1 MKKSLLTLSLML
13 LTAASG
19 FAQSTC
25 KVLGTTPDI
34 DDGETIYLEKLE
46 KGLSRIDSTVVEN
59 GQFAFSI
66 PATKEFMESTILVS
80 HRRSLR
86 EGASTRVII
95 EPDATLKA
103 TLTYDYKKCRVYGS
117 PLNYINNVY
126 SDKIIEYS
134 DRMNVVREAGDD
146 ETLSEA
152 DRKAKEKEVEAIYS
166 EMVKFQQ
173 DFAYQNL
180 DNILGAYLV
189 SSYSMVFDK
198 DFTAKCLAELPEKWN
213 DYEGIIKLR
222 EALAVE
228 AKTAEGQPI
237 TDFTMPDPKGKDV
250 SLSQFIKKNK
260 LTLVDFWASWCGPCR
275 KAIPGVKALYEKY
288 RKQGFGVV
296 GVSFD
301 SKKEAWVKAIKDL
314 DLPWPQMSDLKGW
327 DCAASDLYN
336 IKAIPFTLLVTKD
349 GTIVARNIDGEE
361 LLEQR
366 IQEYL
371 K

>member
-34 DDGETIYLEKLE
+34 ADGETIYLEKLE

-103 TLTYDYKKCRVYGS
+103 TLAYDYKKCRVYGS

-134 DRMNVVREAGDD
+134 ERIKQLQETSDD
-146 ETLSEA
+146 S
-152 DRKAKEKEVEAIYS
+152 KEKEQQVEDIYN
-166 EMVKFQQ
+166 EMVKYQQ
-173 DFAYQNL
+173 EFAYQNL

-213 DYEGIIKLR
+213 NYEGIIKLR

-327 DCAASDLYN
+327 DCLASDLYN

>member
-34 DDGETIYLEKLE
+34 ADGETIYLEKLE

-134 DRMNVVREAGDD
+134 ERIKQLQETSDD
-146 ETLSEA
+146 S
-152 DRKAKEKEVEAIYS
+152 KEKEQQVEDIYNG
-166 EMVKFQQ
+166 MVKYQQ
-173 DFAYQNL
+173 EFAYQNL

-327 DCAASDLYN
+327 DCLASDLYN

>member
-117 PLNYINNVY
+117 PLNFINNVY
-126 SDKIIEYS
+126 SDKIMEFS

-260 LTLVDFWASWCGPCR
+260 LTLVDFWAS
-275 KAIPGVKALYEKY
+275 
-288 RKQGFGVV
+288 
-296 GVSFD
+296 
-301 SKKEAWVKAIKDL
+301 
-314 DLPWPQMSDLKGW
+314 
-327 DCAASDLYN
+327 
-336 IKAIPFTLLVTKD
+336 
-349 GTIVARNIDGEE
+349 
-361 LLEQR
+361 
-366 IQEYL
+366 
-371 K
+371 

>member
-19 FAQSTC
+19 FAKSTC
-25 KVLGTTPDI
+25 KVLGTRTDI
-34 DDGETIYLEKLE
+34 ADGETIYLEKLE

-134 DRMNVVREAGDD
+134 ERIKQLQETSDD
-146 ETLSEA
+146 S
-152 DRKAKEKEVEAIYS
+152 KEKEQQVEDIYN
-166 EMVKFQQ
+166 EMVKYQQ
-173 DFAYQNL
+173 EFAYQNL

-327 DCAASDLYN
+327 DCLASDLYN

>member
-34 DDGETIYLEKLE
+34 ADGETIYLEKLE

-126 SDKIIEYS
+126 SDKS
-134 DRMNVVREAGDD
+134 R
-146 ETLSEA
+146 
-152 DRKAKEKEVEAIYS
+152 
-166 EMVKFQQ
+166 Q
-173 DFAYQNL
+173 
-180 DNILGAYLV
+180 YL
-189 SSYSMVFDK
+189 FDK
-198 DFTAKCLAELPEKWN
+198 
-213 DYEGIIKLR
+213 
-222 EALAVE
+222 
-228 AKTAEGQPI
+228 
-237 TDFTMPDPKGKDV
+237 
-250 SLSQFIKKNK
+250 
-260 LTLVDFWASWCGPCR
+260 
-275 KAIPGVKALYEKY
+275 
-288 RKQGFGVV
+288 
-296 GVSFD
+296 
-301 SKKEAWVKAIKDL
+301 
-314 DLPWPQMSDLKGW
+314 
-327 DCAASDLYN
+327 
-336 IKAIPFTLLVTKD
+336 
-349 GTIVARNIDGEE
+349 
-361 LLEQR
+361 
-366 IQEYL
+366 
-371 K
+371 

>member
-117 PLNYINNVY
+117 PLNFINNVY
-126 SDKIIEYS
+126 SDKIMEFS
-134 DRMNVVREAGDD
+134 DRMKVVREAGDD

-180 DNILGAYLV
+180 DNILGVYLV

-213 DYEGIIKLR
+213 NYEGIIKLR

-228 AKTAEGQPI
+228 AKTAEGQPF

-288 RKQGFGVV
+288 KKQGFGVV

>member
-34 DDGETIYLEKLE
+34 ADGETISLEKLE

-134 DRMNVVREAGDD
+134 ERIKQLQETSDD
-146 ETLSEA
+146 S
-152 DRKAKEKEVEAIYS
+152 KEKEQQVEDIYN
-166 EMVKFQQ
+166 EMVKYQQ
-173 DFAYQNL
+173 EFAYQNL

-327 DCAASDLYN
+327 DCLASDLYN

>member
-34 DDGETIYLEKLE
+34 ADGETIYLEKLE

-117 PLNYINNVY
+117 PLNFINNVY
-126 SDKIIEYS
+126 SDKIMEFS

-228 AKTAEGQPI
+228 AKTAEGQPF
-237 TDFTMPDPKGKDV
+237 TDFTMPDPKGKHV
-250 SLSQFIKKNK
+250 TLGQYIKKNK

-288 RKQGFGVV
+288 KKQGFGVV

-327 DCAASDLYN
+327 DCLASDLYN

>member
-1 MKKSLLTLSLML
+1 
-13 LTAASG
+13 
-19 FAQSTC
+19 
-25 KVLGTTPDI
+25 
-34 DDGETIYLEKLE
+34 
-46 KGLSRIDSTVVEN
+46 
-59 GQFAFSI
+59 
-66 PATKEFMESTILVS
+66 
-80 HRRSLR
+80 
-86 EGASTRVII
+86 
-95 EPDATLKA
+95 
-103 TLTYDYKKCRVYGS
+103 
-117 PLNYINNVY
+117 
-126 SDKIIEYS
+126 
-134 DRMNVVREAGDD
+134 
-146 ETLSEA
+146 
-152 DRKAKEKEVEAIYS
+152 
-166 EMVKFQQ
+166 MVKYQQ
-173 DFAYQNL
+173 EFAYQNL

-213 DYEGIIKLR
+213 NYEGIIKLR

>member
-34 DDGETIYLEKLE
+34 ADGETILLNTYANGGRLL
-46 KGLSRIDSTVVEN
+46 DSTIVE
-59 GQFAFSI
+59 GGKFEFTI
-66 PATKEFMESTILVS
+66 PATKELMENTVLLI
-80 HRRSLR
+80 HARSQR
-86 EGASTRVII
+86 EWASTQIFV

-103 TLTYDYKKCRVYGS
+103 TLSYDHYNNKVYGS
-117 PLNYINNVY
+117 PLNFINNIYNEKVKTF
-126 SDKIIEYS
+126 SDKIIPL
-134 DRMNVVREAGDD
+134 REASNN
-146 ETLSEA
+146 EALSEDERKEIEKQA
-152 DRKAKEKEVEAIYS
+152 DAILKELRVY
-166 EMVKFQQ
+166 QQ
-173 DFAYQNL
+173 EFAYQNI
-180 DNILGAYLV
+180 DNALGFGIFTNYA
-189 SSYSMVFDK
+189 SMFDK
-198 DFTAKCLAELPEKWN
+198 DFVGKVLAELPSKWN
-213 DYEGIIKLR
+213 DDARTIKLR
-222 EALAVE
+222 NAKAVE
-228 AKTAEGQPI
+228 AKTAEGQPF

-314 DLPWPQMSDLKGW
+314 DIPWPQMSDLKGW

>member
-34 DDGETIYLEKLE
+34 ADGETIYLEKLE

-103 TLTYDYKKCRVYGS
+103 TLAYDYKKCRVYGS

-134 DRMNVVREAGDD
+134 ERIKQLQETSDD
-146 ETLSEA
+146 S
-152 DRKAKEKEVEAIYS
+152 KEKEQQVEDIYN
-166 EMVKFQQ
+166 EMVKYQQ
-173 DFAYQNL
+173 EFAYQNL

-228 AKTAEGQPI
+228 AKTAEGQPF

-327 DCAASDLYN
+327 DCLASDLYN

>member
-34 DDGETIYLEKLE
+34 ADGETIYLEKLE

-103 TLTYDYKKCRVYGS
+103 TLAYDYKKCRVYGS

-134 DRMNVVREAGDD
+134 ERIKQLQETSDD
-146 ETLSEA
+146 S
-152 DRKAKEKEVEAIYS
+152 KEKEQQVEDIYN
-166 EMVKFQQ
+166 EMVKYQQ
-173 DFAYQNL
+173 EFAYQNL

-213 DYEGIIKLR
+213 NYEGIIKLR

-228 AKTAEGQPI
+228 AKTAEGQPF

-301 SKKEAWVKAIKDL
+301 SKKEAWVKAIGQLKM
-314 DLPWPQMSDLKGW
+314 PWLQISDLKGW
-327 DCAASDLYN
+327 KCAAAPIYKVDGIPDN
-336 IKAIPFTLLVTKD
+336 IL
-349 GTIVARNIDGEE
+349 IDPQGKIIDRALRGKMLHKRLQKIFGE
-361 LLEQR
+361 
-366 IQEYL
+366 
-371 K
+371 

>member
-103 TLTYDYKKCRVYGS
+103 TLAYDYKKCRVYGS

-134 DRMNVVREAGDD
+134 
-146 ETLSEA
+146 
-152 DRKAKEKEVEAIYS
+152 
-166 EMVKFQQ
+166 
-173 DFAYQNL
+173 
-180 DNILGAYLV
+180 
-189 SSYSMVFDK
+189 
-198 DFTAKCLAELPEKWN
+198 
-213 DYEGIIKLR
+213 
-222 EALAVE
+222 
-228 AKTAEGQPI
+228 
-237 TDFTMPDPKGKDV
+237 
-250 SLSQFIKKNK
+250 
-260 LTLVDFWASWCGPCR
+260 
-275 KAIPGVKALYEKY
+275 
-288 RKQGFGVV
+288 
-296 GVSFD
+296 
-301 SKKEAWVKAIKDL
+301 
-314 DLPWPQMSDLKGW
+314 
-327 DCAASDLYN
+327 
-336 IKAIPFTLLVTKD
+336 
-349 GTIVARNIDGEE
+349 
-361 LLEQR
+361 
-366 IQEYL
+366 
-371 K
+371 

>member
-117 PLNYINNVY
+117 PLNFINNVY
-126 SDKIIEYS
+126 SDKIMEFS

-213 DYEGIIKLR
+213 NYEGIIKLR

-228 AKTAEGQPI
+228 AKTAEGQPF

-250 SLSQFIKKNK
+250 TLGQYIKKNK

>member
-103 TLTYDYKKCRVYGS
+103 TLAYDYKKCRVYGS
-117 PLNYINNVY
+117 PLNFINNVY
-126 SDKIIEYS
+126 SDKIMEFS

-228 AKTAEGQPI
+228 AKTAEGQPF

-288 RKQGFGVV
+288 KKQGFGVV

>member
-34 DDGETIYLEKLE
+34 ADGETIYLEKLE

-103 TLTYDYKKCRVYGS
+103 TLAYDYKKCRVYGS

-134 DRMNVVREAGDD
+134 ERIKQLQETSDD
-146 ETLSEA
+146 S
-152 DRKAKEKEVEAIYS
+152 KEKEQQVEDIYN
-166 EMVKFQQ
+166 EMVKYQQ
-173 DFAYQNL
+173 EFAYQNL

-314 DLPWPQMSDLKGW
+314 DLPWPQISDLKGW

-349 GTIVARNIDGEE
+349 GTIVGRNIYDEE
-361 LLEQR
+361 KLEER